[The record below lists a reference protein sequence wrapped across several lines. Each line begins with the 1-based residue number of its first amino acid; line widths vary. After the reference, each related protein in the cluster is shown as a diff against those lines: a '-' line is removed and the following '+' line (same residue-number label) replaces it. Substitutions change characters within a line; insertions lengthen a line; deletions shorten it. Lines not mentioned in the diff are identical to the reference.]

1 MTGAKTTRR
10 RSAPPSQPAEEKD
23 TQPSEEPQP
32 EAEKSFQFEAYAGVW
47 PRRDGL
53 FVTVETKGRITVST
67 EASRVFGTPEA
78 VEMLYDRHKNV
89 MAIRPASM
97 KTRYALKTSPR
108 KSHLAPATG
117 CFVISGTGFCRYFGI
132 PTTTSRRFR
141 VEVFDGMLI
150 ADLNKPLE

>member
-10 RSAPPSQPAEEKD
+10 RAAPPSQPAEEKD

-32 EAEKSFQFEAYAGVW
+32 EADKPFQFEAYAGVR
-47 PRRDGL
+47 PKKDGL

-89 MAIRPASM
+89 MAIRPVSL

-108 KSHLAPATG
+108 KSQLAPATAALSSAG
-117 CFVISGTGFCRYFGI
+117 SGSAA
-132 PTTTSRRFR
+132 TSALPPRLAGAS
-141 VEVFDGMLI
+141 ELKS
-150 ADLNKPLE
+150 LTEC

>member
-1 MTGAKTTRR
+1 MRR
-10 RSAPPSQPAEEKD
+10 RPAPPAPSQSAGKD
-23 TQPSEEPQP
+23 AQPSEEPQP
-32 EAEKSFQFEAYAGVW
+32 EAEKSFQFEAYAGAR

-53 FVTVETKGRITVST
+53 FVTVEIKGRITVSA

-89 MAIRPASM
+89 LAIRPASL
-97 KTRYALKTSPR
+97 KTRYALRTGPR
-108 KSHLAPATG
+108 KPRPTAGAGSFT
-117 CFVISGTGFCRYFGI
+117 ISGIGFCRYFGI

-150 ADLNKPLE
+150 ADLNKPLT